1 MIKQLLDE
9 VEQNMLICQ
18 WRADQLF
25 ANAEGNHMRRCSTIF
40 NVAFIF
46 LSGFLPTSFLIVPRP
61 ILPTTPPSVRLGLR
75 ASVRD
80 ILRGP
85 FKYLNFSK
93 K

>member
-9 VEQNMLICQ
+9 VEQNMVICQ

-25 ANAEGNHMRRCSTIF
+25 ADAEGNHMRRCSTIF

-61 ILPTTPPSVRLGLR
+61 ILSTTPPSLLGLR

-85 FKYLNFSK
+85 FKYLNFSIK
-93 K
+93 